1 MSEPARPDPDR
12 LLERLRDDAARVSR
26 GRLRIYFGA
35 SAGVGKTVTM
45 LVAAH
50 TARVAGRDVVAG
62 VVETHGRRGTAGQ
75 LEGLELLPQ
84 RAIERPSGTLFEFDV
99 DAALARHPDL
109 ILVDELAHSNL
120 AGTRHPKRWQDIDE
134 LLGAGID
141 VWTTLNVQHLESLND
156 IVGGITGIVV
166 RETVPDTF
174 FDRADEVVMVDT
186 PADEL
191 LARLAAGQVYAEGAA
206 ERAAANF
213 FRKGNLMALREL
225 ALRRTAE
232 RVEDDVQAYRQDRS
246 IGGVWKTEAGL
257 LCGIGRDTT
266 SERVV
271 RSAAQLARQLAVPWH
286 AVYVET
292 PALQR
297 LGEARR
303 RRILGVVA
311 LAGELGATTAVVP
324 GQRVAAALIDYARL
338 HNLSKLVIGRD
349 ARTGWRAAIAGLPGV
364 ASSLGRQAGALA
376 SDVDLIEIG
385 AASSAPRVIPAAES
399 ALLAWPRV
407 RPAQLAAAIAACLG
421 VTAVAFAFERWLAL
435 PNIVML
441 YLLAVVLVARRY
453 GSAASVLAAVLDVAA
468 FDFVFV
474 PPRYSFAVADVQ
486 YLVTFGVMLTVGLV
500 IGQLTAGLRFQA
512 RVAGH
517 RERRSATLFEVAR
530 DLSSLLTV
538 EQVCA
543 TAAEA
548 VAREF
553 RSSVQLLAL
562 GDDDRLQM
570 RSGEAADPGRPAVP
584 GTAGTAGPSAPN
596 GSTGPTSLIGA
607 SGPADASVPTGRTE
621 PSGAPDVRR
630 SSDASVA
637 AAAASDAPPDG
648 FDAGTAQ
655 WAFDHGE
662 AAGFG
667 SDTLPG
673 SAWLYVPLRA
683 PMRVR
688 GVLALKPSEPRLLLV
703 PEQRRQ
709 LDTFAALTAIA
720 LERVHYVEVA
730 GQATVRIEAERLRN
744 SLLSALSHDMR
755 TPLAGLVGMADN
767 LMLAEPPL
775 GPQQAETA
783 REIRAQALRIA
794 AQVDNLLDMA
804 RIESGEVR
812 LRREWQSIEEIIG
825 GAARLTERLLQA
837 HRVETDVPA
846 DLPLVRCDAVLI
858 ERVLVNLLENAAKYT
873 PPGSVVTVSAR
884 AEPGELRVTVA
895 DDGPGLAEGERQ
907 RVFEK
912 FARGA
917 AGSAAGGVGLG
928 LAICRAIV
936 EAHGGTIEAGAAPRG
951 GAAFVFT
958 LPMDE
963 NTAAPAGAPE
973 SPTP

>member
-1 MSEPARPDPDR
+1 MTDAAREPPGQPPREAPRDPQREPGRPDPDR
-12 LLERLRDDAARVSR
+12 LLERLRDDAERTAR

-35 SAGVGKTVTM
+35 SAGVGKTVAM

-50 TARVAGRDVVAG
+50 GARVAHRDVVAG
-62 VVETHGRRGTAGQ
+62 VVETHGRRGTASQ

-84 RAIERPSGTLFEFDV
+84 RAIARPTGTLHEFDV
-99 DAALARHPDL
+99 DAALARRPEL

-120 AGTRHPKRWQDIDE
+120 PGTRHPKRWQDVDE

-156 IVGGITGIVV
+156 IVGGITGVLV

-186 PADEL
+186 PAEEL

-232 RVEDDVQAYRQDRS
+232 RVEDDVQAYRQDRA
-246 IGGVWKTEAGL
+246 IGGVWKTEAGI
-257 LCGIGRDTT
+257 LCCIGRHPT

-297 LGEARR
+297 LGEAQR
-303 RRILGVVA
+303 RRILGVVQ
-311 LAGELGATTAVVP
+311 LASELGATTAVVP
-324 GQRVAAALIDYARL
+324 GQRIAAALIDYARL
-338 HNLSKLVIGRD
+338 HNLSKLVIGR
-349 ARTGWRAAIAGLPGV
+349 AGRSSLRALLAGLSGV
-364 ASSLGRQAGALA
+364 APALAREAGALA
-376 SDVDLIEIG
+376 GDVDLIEIG
-385 AASSAPRVIPAAES
+385 AGAAGPRPAPRDES
-399 ALLAWPRV
+399 AAIELRPRV
-407 RPAQLAAAIAACLG
+407 RPAQLLAAAGACLG

-441 YLLAVVLVARRY
+441 YLLAVVAVAMRFGRI
-453 GSAASVLAAVLDVAA
+453 AAVLAAVLAVAA
-468 FDFVFV
+468 FDFFFV

-500 IGQLTAGLRFQA
+500 IGQLTAGLRYQA

-538 EQVCA
+538 EQVGA
-543 TAAEA
+543 TAGAA

-553 RSSVQLLAL
+553 RASVRLLVL
-562 GDDDRLQM
+562 GDDDRLHLQT
-570 RSGEAADPGRPAVP
+570 GVGTAADLAADGADRVVGAAAGSDGIPGSAARPA
-584 GTAGTAGPSAPN
+584 
-596 GSTGPTSLIGA
+596 TSGA
-607 SGPADASVPTGRTE
+607 S
-621 PSGAPDVRR
+621 
-630 SSDASVA
+630 
-637 AAAASDAPPDG
+637 DG

-655 WAFDHGE
+655 WAFDHSE

-667 SDTLPG
+667 SGTLPG

-688 GVLALKPSEPRLLLV
+688 GVMAVKPGEPRLLLV

-775 GPQQAETA
+775 VAQQAETA

-825 GAARLTERLLQA
+825 AAARLTERLLHA
-837 HRVETDVPA
+837 HRIETDVPA
-846 DLPLVRCDAVLI
+846 ALPLVRCDAVLI
-858 ERVLVNLLENAAKYT
+858 ERVLVNLLENASKYT
-873 PPGSVVTVSAR
+873 PAGSVVTIAAR
-884 AEPGELRVTVA
+884 AEPGVLRVSVA
-895 DDGPGLAEGERQ
+895 DDGPGLAEGEQQ

-917 AGSAAGGVGLG
+917 AVSPAGGVGLG
-928 LAICRAIV
+928 LAICKAIV
-936 EAHGGTIEAGAAPRG
+936 EAHGGTIEAQAAPSG

-958 LPMDE
+958 LPLDA
-963 NTAAPAGAPE
+963 NAAASGDAAEPP
-973 SPTP
+973 PTP